1 MKITNEFEVARPVDA
16 VWEFFQDV
24 PSVAQCLPGAALTGD
39 KGDGVFAGSI
49 SVKLG
54 PMSATF
60 EGEATVTP
68 DAAVKTAIISGT
80 GTDRKGGSR
89 GKVAVDYSLTAIDF
103 GTKVLVDADVTL
115 SGTAARFGRTK
126 LIEEMST
133 RLIGEFVECLEKK
146 LDAATPEEAAI
157 VVAGEVKGISLFLAS
172 MTSSIVNF
180 FKRLFARK

>member
-1 MKITNEFEVARPVDA
+1 MKIVNEFEVTRPVDA

-24 PSVAQCLPGAALTGD
+24 PSVAQCLPGAELTDD
-39 KGDGVFAGSI
+39 KGDGVFAGAVSM
-49 SVKLG
+49 KLG

-68 DAAVKTAIISGT
+68 DAATRSAKIAGI

-89 GKVAVDYSLTAIDF
+89 GKVAVDYHLEATDT
-103 GTKVLVDADVTL
+103 GTRVSVDADVSL
-115 SGTAARFGRTK
+115 SGAAARFGRTQ

-146 LDAATPEEAAI
+146 LDAATPEEAAA
-157 VVAGEVKGISLFLAS
+157 VVAAEVRGISLFFAS
-172 MTSSIVNF
+172 LMSSIANF
-180 FKRLFARK
+180 LKRLFRRS

>member
-1 MKITNEFEVARPVDA
+1 MKIANDFEVARPVDA

-24 PSVAQCLPGAALTGD
+24 PSVAQCLPGAELTDD
-39 KGDGVFAGSI
+39 KGEGVFAGAV

-68 DAAVKTAIISGT
+68 DAAARSVKISGT

-89 GKVAVDYSLTAIDF
+89 GKVLVDYRLDPTDA
-103 GTKVLVDADVTL
+103 GTRVMVDADVTL
-115 SGTAARFGRTK
+115 SGAAARFGRTK

-133 RLIGEFVECLEKK
+133 RLIGEFVACLEKK
-146 LDAATPEEAAI
+146 LGAATPEEAAS
-157 VVAGEVKGISLFLAS
+157 VSAGDVKGVSLLVAS
-172 MTSSIVNF
+172 LSSWIGKL
-180 FKRLFARK
+180 FKRLLGRQ